1 MTFLY
6 QGGVDNRVKLVMRWL
21 EIDSKYVLGF
31 ISDVSLSN
39 RVNIVT
45 GSPKRSFL
53 APIAFRDFEV

>member
-1 MTFLY
+1 
-6 QGGVDNRVKLVMRWL
+6 MRWL

-39 RVNIVT
+39 RANIVT

-53 APIAFRDFEV
+53 APTAFRDFEE